1 MGILRTSLTLFLAL
15 CAASACRSYRPDGPA
30 LKPAD
35 LPAADAGEADAL
47 GPGDVLEIR
56 IFQEPELS
64 GTWRI
69 AADGHIDYPL
79 CGKVKLEGLDTGRAG
94 SALATCLARGFVK
107 NPQVNVL
114 VKEYNSKKVYVFG
127 EVVQPGTFPFRDRMN
142 IIQAI
147 TLAGGFNKV
156 AARNQ
161 VNVTRVVNGEEK
173 KVRVPVEDI
182 GRGTERNFVLQPGD
196 IVFVPESLF

>member
-1 MGILRTSLTLFLAL
+1 MRTVFIFLAL
-15 CAASACRSYRPDGPA
+15 SILAACRTPRADGPSTTA
-30 LKPAD
+30 LE
-35 LPAADAGEADAL
+35 LPPVEGGSLDAL
-47 GPGDVLEIR
+47 GPGDLVEIR
-56 IFQEPELS
+56 VFQEPDLT
-64 GTWRI
+64 GMWRI
-69 AADGHIDYPL
+69 SAEGDIDYPL
-79 CGKVKLEGLDTGRAG
+79 CGKVNLGGKPTGDA
-94 SALATCLARGFVK
+94 STTLATCLARGFVR
-107 NPQVNVL
+107 NPQVTVL
-114 VKEYNSKKVYVFG
+114 IKEFNSKKVYVFG
-127 EVVQPGTFPFRDRMN
+127 EVQKPGTFSFEDHMN